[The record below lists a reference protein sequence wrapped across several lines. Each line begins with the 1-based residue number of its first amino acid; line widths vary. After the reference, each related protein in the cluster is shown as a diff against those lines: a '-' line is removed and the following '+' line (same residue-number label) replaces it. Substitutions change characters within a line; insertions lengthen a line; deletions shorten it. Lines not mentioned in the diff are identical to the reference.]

1 MKVTA
6 QQYAQALLEL
16 TEGKSEQEISAVVE
30 KFALQLKKDGQLKNI
45 ERIMQKFSALFNKQN
60 GIVEAEV
67 VSREKLGAEMIKE
80 LEKFIREKYSA
91 DVVAIENVVD
101 ADIKGGIII
110 KVGDEILDGSVATQ
124 LKKLK
129 KTLSN

>member
-16 TEGKSEQEISAVVE
+16 TDGKSEQEISAVVE

>member
-1 MKVTA
+1 M
-6 QQYAQALLEL
+6 EL
-16 TEGKSEQEISAVVE
+16 TDGKSEQEISAVVE